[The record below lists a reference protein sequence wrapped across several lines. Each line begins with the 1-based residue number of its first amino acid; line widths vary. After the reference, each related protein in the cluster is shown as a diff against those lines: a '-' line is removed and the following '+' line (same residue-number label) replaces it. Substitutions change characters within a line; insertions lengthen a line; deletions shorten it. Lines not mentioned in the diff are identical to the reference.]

1 MAVTTKSDRIDIRL
15 SNEDKALI
23 EKAAIYNRQSI
34 SNYIVSVMRK
44 QAQVDI
50 EKNETLV
57 LSNKDRDFILS
68 LLNEPGE
75 PNEELMNLFKWLD

>member
-1 MAVTTKSDRIDIRL
+1 MAVTTKSDRLDIRL
-15 SNEDKALI
+15 SNEDKILI

-44 QAQVDI
+44 QAQIDI

-68 LLNEPGE
+68 LLNNPGE
-75 PNEELMNLFKWLD
+75 PTEELISLFK